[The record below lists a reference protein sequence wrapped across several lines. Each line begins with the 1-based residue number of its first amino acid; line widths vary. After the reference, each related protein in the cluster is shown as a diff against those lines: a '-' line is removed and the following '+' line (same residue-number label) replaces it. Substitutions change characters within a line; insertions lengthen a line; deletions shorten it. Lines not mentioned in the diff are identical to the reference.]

1 MSVTKTFTFTTSWRS
16 APAARRIVRM
26 FSSVCRVSA
35 LAPPATSSNEPGLV
49 PSVPA
54 TKMKPPAFAACENA
68 RSLPS
73 SCTLT
78 FWMSAMKGDGTI
90 AAMKLAGVHH
100 VSLNVDDAEKTG
112 RFYIE
117 VLGLEVLPRPDFPF
131 KGYWLRSGAHAIR
144 GSSPPVANAE
154 LAGPDVDVRLEFNS
168 RIDAARSTLQ
178 IAKDGGALA
187 PLALAESKEPNLLN
201 AKAAGLAPGAYRL
214 RWQVLSGDGHVSPG
228 DVNFKVRAP

>member
-54 TKMKPPAFAACENA
+54 TKMKPPAFVACENA

-73 SCTLT
+73 SCTFT
-78 FWMSAMKGDGTI
+78 FWMSAMEGDGTI
-90 AAMKLAGVHH
+90 GAMKLAGVHH

-117 VLGLEVLPRPDFPF
+117 VLGLEVLPRPNFPF
-131 KGYWLRSGAHAIR
+131 KGYWLRTGAQEIHLIEVKDHRVPGGEHFAFA
-144 GSSPPVANAE
+144 VE
-154 LAGPDVDVRLEFNS
+154 D
-168 RIDAARSTLQ
+168 IDATCRELEQ
-178 IAKDGGALA
+178 HGVKV
-187 PLALAESKEPNLLN
+187 SK
-201 AKAAGLAPGAYRL
+201 
-214 RWQVLSGDGHVSPG
+214 
-228 DVNFKVRAP
+228 